1 VDDLEQPT
9 LPPDDAD
16 IERLL
21 RQYTPADAA
30 PDTGTTRE
38 HAAEA
43 WHDALDE
50 ALDDALERGLADDA
64 RR

>member
-1 VDDLEQPT
+1 MDDFEQPT

-21 RQYTPADAA
+21 RQYRPSDAA
-30 PDTGTTRE
+30 RDSGAARE

-43 WHDALDE
+43 WHDAIDE
-50 ALDDALERGLADDA
+50 ALDDALERGLAENA